1 MGILKRLGT
10 GATVTL
16 LCLSAGCASL
26 DQSNGKFAAHADV
39 HSVRANSP
47 GDLDRIS
54 QALCPYGYQVLW
66 MDRDFLEWQSSIQC
80 KPAR

>member
-1 MGILKRLGT
+1 MGILKRLG
-10 GATVTL
+10 GGVTIAL

-26 DQSNGKFAAHADV
+26 DQSNGKFAAHAGV
-39 HSVRANSP
+39 HLVRANSS
-47 GDLDRIS
+47 GDLDRLS
-54 QALCPYGYQVLW
+54 RALCPYGYQVMW